1 MEYLGNW
8 QLIRFKSVKR
18 MKKNQRKLNLVSFGM
33 IINLKTRLRININL
47 VIKVLLISNKDAN
60 KPPDFA
66 DP

>member
-1 MEYLGNW
+1 
-8 QLIRFKSVKR
+8 